1 MPIMI
6 RSMFQQFT
14 TKRNDMKLRLIK
26 NKKEY
31 EAYLDWVDELFDKKT
46 KRNSP
51 EGEQLQIALL
61 LIKQYED
68 RNYPIPTPDPIEAI
82 KLKMQEKGLK
92 NKDLIGIIGS
102 KGYISSLLSG
112 KKPLTLEIAKI
123 FYQKLGIPAEILLS

>member
-1 MPIMI
+1 
-6 RSMFQQFT
+6 
-14 TKRNDMKLRLIK
+14 MKLRLIK